1 LFSRIQLK
9 MARTALSLGVRELG
23 ERAGVSANTISRFE
37 NGADIRL
44 STLTKIQNVL
54 EAAGIEFIPEN
65 GGGVGVRFKKPEN
78 DPESSSA

>member
-1 LFSRIQLK
+1 MFSRIQLK

>member
-1 LFSRIQLK
+1 

-23 ERAGVSANTISRFE
+23 ERTGVSANTISRFE

-65 GGGVGVRFKKPEN
+65 GGGVGVRCKKPEN

>member
-1 LFSRIQLK
+1 

-65 GGGVGVRFKKPEN
+65 GGGAGVRFKKSEN
-78 DPESSSA
+78 DPESGSF